1 MKPQLLK
8 VPNAQAY
15 SFSTRQ
21 DRMTNINNRW
31 HYHPEVE
38 LLHFHQGSG
47 TQFVG
52 DHIKRFSAGD
62 IVLVG
67 SNVPHYWRF
76 DPLTCEEADPKGI
89 ISTVVH
95 FTPDFWGSRFLEL
108 SENKPIKSL
117 LEKASRGLLLQGSLR
132 TEVAGHIDALHH
144 AEGPERI
151 IGLIRT
157 LLAICRAEEEVVMLS
172 SMGYQNLL
180 LDSENDRINDIYE
193 YTFNNFNRKIYLDQ
207 VAGISGL
214 VPNSFCRYFKSRT
227 GKTYSRFLTEIRVGH
242 ACKLLMDENVNLKEV
257 CYESGFMNF
266 SCFHKRF
273 KEITGQSPH
282 HYRLTVAH

>member
-8 VPNAQAY
+8 VPNAQVY

-21 DRMTNINNRW
+21 DRATNINNRW

-38 LLHFHQGSG
+38 LLHFHKGSG

-76 DPLTCEEADPKGI
+76 DPLIHDEVDPKGI
-89 ISTVVH
+89 VSTVVH

-108 SENKPIKSL
+108 NENKPIKSL
-117 LEKASRGLLLQGSLR
+117 LEKASRGLLLQGDLR
-132 TEVAGHIDALHH
+132 AEVAALMDQLHH

-151 IGLIRT
+151 ISLMRI
-157 LLAICRAEEEVVMLS
+157 LYAIYRSEQEVVLLS

-227 GKTYSRFLTEIRVGH
+227 GKTYSQFLTEIRVGH
-242 ACKLLMDENVNLKEV
+242 ACKLLMDDNINLKEV

-282 HYRLTVAH
+282 NYRLNVAN